1 MVTIGIDAHKSS
13 LAVCLIDE
21 LGRELVARQF
31 GNQPRAHHALH
42 AWVLR
47 LAPGE
52 RRFGVESTGRVGRG
66 IACFLL
72 ERGEQVVD
80 VRGSLTER
88 QRQRLRGQGK
98 SDPRDA
104 LAIARVTAR
113 EQLPPVRVDSLSRD
127 LKLLC
132 DYRAQLLA
140 ERIRTANR
148 LHVDLVSLHPGYE
161 QQIRNLGSSVQLAR
175 AERLLAGDQSVQAI
189 LARRRIEKLRCL
201 DTEIKQAQR
210 DLRDQVRAS
219 GSGLPQLAGVGDL
232 IAARIIGEIGDI
244 HRIASKSRF
253 ARLNGTAPIPA
264 SSGPTNRHRLN
275 TGGNR
280 PLNHAIHMI
289 ALTQARM
296 DPRAR
301 AYIERRRS
309 EGRTRRDAVRAL
321 QRHLS
326 DVVYQQLRRDANRS
340 ASRRDADA
348 REREI
353 RLT

>member
-21 LGRELVARQF
+21 LGRELAAREF

-42 AWVLR
+42 AWVVR

-52 RRFGVESTGRVGRG
+52 RRFGVESTGWVGRG

-72 ERGEQVVD
+72 EQGEAVVD

-88 QRQRLRGQGK
+88 QRKRLRGQGK

-148 LHVDLVSLHPGYE
+148 LHVDLVSLRPGYE
-161 QQIRNLGSSVQLAR
+161 QRIRNLGSSVQLQR
-175 AERLLAGDQSVQAI
+175 AERLLAGDTRLQAT

-201 DTEIKQAQR
+201 DAEIKQAQR
-210 DLRDQVRAS
+210 DLRDRVRAS
-219 GSGLPQLAGVGDL
+219 GSGLPQLTGVGEL
-232 IAARIIGEIGDI
+232 IAARVIGEVGDI
-244 HRIASKSRF
+244 ERIPSKARF
-253 ARLNGTAPIPA
+253 ARMNGTAPIPA
-264 SSGPTNRHRLN
+264 STGQTNRHRLN
-275 TGGNR
+275 KGGNR
-280 PLNHAIHMI
+280 RLNHAIHMI
-289 ALTQARM
+289 ALTQARI

-309 EGRTRRDAVRAL
+309 EGRTKRDAVRAL
-321 QRHLS
+321 KRHLS
-326 DVVYQQLRRDANRS
+326 DVVYQQLR
-340 ASRRDADA
+340 ADA
-348 REREI
+348 GLRADAIAR
-353 RLT
+353 TT

>member
-13 LAVCLIDE
+13 LAVALIDG
-21 LGRELVARQF
+21 LGRELATREF
-31 GNQPRAHHALH
+31 GNEPRAYRALH

-47 LAPGE
+47 LAPDE
-52 RRFGVESTGRVGRG
+52 RRFGVESTGWVGRG

-72 ERGEQVVD
+72 DQGETVVD

-88 QRQRLRGQGK
+88 ERKRLPGQGK

-113 EQLPPVRVDSLSRD
+113 ETRLPPVRVDSLSRD

-132 DYRAQLLA
+132 DYRAQLVA
-140 ERIRTANR
+140 ERIRSANR

-161 QQIRNLGSSVQLAR
+161 KQLRNLDSGLRLER
-175 AERLLAGDQSVQAI
+175 AERLLAGDERVQAV
-189 LARRRIEKLRCL
+189 LARRRIEKLRRL
-201 DTEIKQAQR
+201 DAEIKQTGR
-210 DLRDQVRAS
+210 DLRERVRDS
-219 GSGLPQLAGVGDL
+219 GTGLLAVVGVGDL
-232 IAARIIGEIGDI
+232 IAARIIGEVGEIG
-244 HRIASKSRF
+244 RIASKARF
-253 ARLNGTAPIPA
+253 ARMNGTAPIPA
-264 SSGPTNRHRLN
+264 SSGQTSRHRLN
-275 TGGNR
+275 KGGNR
-280 PLNHAIHMI
+280 RLNHAIHMI

-301 AYIERRRS
+301 AYIERRRA

-321 QRHLS
+321 KRHLS
-326 DVVYQQLRRDANRS
+326 DVVYQQLRHDALPQT
-340 ASRRDADA
+340 AVGAT
-348 REREI
+348 